1 MVVAYLYIFV
11 KIWELYTKK
20 GWILLYANY
29 LMGQED
35 PLEEETTTYS
45 SIFFFFS
52 LQYSCLDMDRAA
64 WWATVPGVTKSQAQL
79 SIHTQ
84 IIVRGGRKEEGSGW
98 GTRVYLWRIHVD
110 IWQNQYNI
118 VKLIKKIKNK
128 FIITKNKINK

>member
-45 SIFFFFS
+45 SFFFFFS
-52 LQYSCLDMDRAA
+52 LQYSCLDMDRGA